1 MNILDEFDTIAAPAT
16 PMGTGGVGIIRISGD
31 KAFEIINKIFRGKCT
46 GFSDETTSLSSSRSG
61 GKCIGLAGET
71 TSLSSSRGEGK
82 CIGLAGETTSLT
94 NSGECNFE
102 RGKFKHGFIVDNAG
116 DEELTPPPN
125 PLPQGAGE
133 SALPLNPFPLQSPSH
148 LVTQSLNHHPKIID
162 EVVILPF
169 FAPNSYT
176 GEDVVEIQCH
186 GGIQVVKNILNLVLK
201 NGARLAE
208 KGEFTKRA
216 FLNKR
221 MDLSQAEAVA
231 DIIHSK
237 TSDFAK
243 VSMKNLSGVL
253 KEKINDIRNDIFEVL
268 SKITAGIDFPEDV
281 KEPEYDYLVKSF
293 GDIISKIDKVLS
305 GANTSN
311 IFRQGA
317 SVAIIGKPNVG
328 KSSLFNA
335 LLSLDRAIVTDIAGT
350 TRDVLRETLDLGIPV
365 TLVDTAGI
373 REDAEVSK
381 VEQIGIEYSKQSL
394 DEADLVL
401 FIYDASKGLDNEDRE
416 VLKLLENKKHI
427 VIANKADLVTD
438 RNTDAL
444 YISALTGKGV
454 EELKELLKQKVC
466 DINPE
471 NLDFVTNTRQQECLR
486 KARTAM
492 DQALLAAQLNEL
504 QDLISIDV
512 KSAILALDELTGEL
526 ITDDILNN
534 IFDNFCI
541 GK

>member
-1 MNILDEFDTIAAPAT
+1 MNIIDEFDTIAAVAT
-16 PMGTGGVGIIRISGD
+16 PMGTGGVGVIRISGD
-31 KAFEIINKIFRGKCT
+31 KAFEIIEKIF
-46 GFSDETTSLSSSRSG
+46 
-61 GKCIGLAGET
+61 
-71 TSLSSSRGEGK
+71 
-82 CIGLAGETTSLT
+82 T
-94 NSGECNFE
+94 NPNFE
-102 RGKFKHGFIVDNAG
+102 PRKFNHGWIIEN
-116 DEELTPPPN
+116 E
-125 PLPQGAGE
+125 
-133 SALPLNPFPLQSPSH
+133 
-148 LVTQSLNHHPKIID
+148 KRID
-162 EVVILPF
+162 EVIVLPF

-176 GEDVVEIQCH
+176 GENVVEIQCH
-186 GGIQVVKNILNLVLK
+186 GGINVVKNILNLVLK
-201 NGARLAE
+201 NGARMAE

-237 TSDFAK
+237 TSEFAK
-243 VSMKNLSGVL
+243 VSVKNLSGVL
-253 KEKINDIRNDIFEVL
+253 KKGVDNIRNQIFEVL

-281 KEPEYDYLVKSF
+281 KEPEYDYLISSF
-293 GDIISKIDKVLS
+293 SKIISDIDSVLS
-305 GANTSN
+305 GAETSN

-317 SVAIIGKPNVG
+317 SIAIAGKPNVG

-350 TRDVLRETLDLGIPV
+350 TRDVIKETLDLGIPV

-373 REDAEVSK
+373 RNEGEDK
-381 VEQIGIEYSKQSL
+381 VENIGIEYSKQSL

-401 FIYDASKGLDNEDRE
+401 FVYDITQGITKEDKE
-416 VLKLLENKKHI
+416 VLELLKDKKYLL
-427 VIANKADLVTD
+427 IANKCDI
-438 RNTDAL
+438 NTSSPLPDPSL
-444 YISALTGKGV
+444 SDGEECLKLSAHTGEGIN
-454 EELKELLKQKVC
+454 ELKQKLTKKVC

-486 KARTAM
+486 KAKHSM
-492 DQALLAAQLNEL
+492 EQALLAAQLREL

-534 IFDNFCI
+534 IFDHFCI

>member
-1 MNILDEFDTIAAPAT
+1 MNIKDEFDTITAVAT
-16 PMGTGGVGIIRISGD
+16 PVGTGGVGVIRISGD
-31 KAFEIINKIFRGKCT
+31 KAFEIIKKIF
-46 GFSDETTSLSSSRSG
+46 
-61 GKCIGLAGET
+61 
-71 TSLSSSRGEGK
+71 
-82 CIGLAGETTSLT
+82 T
-94 NSGECNFE
+94 NPNFE
-102 RGKFKHGFIVDNAG
+102 PRKFNHGWIVEDG
-116 DEELTPPPN
+116 GLTPPPN

-133 SALPLNPFPLQSPSH
+133 NR
-148 LVTQSLNHHPKIID
+148 ID
-162 EVVILPF
+162 EVIVLPF

-176 GEDVVEIQCH
+176 GEDVIEIQCH
-186 GGIQVVKNILNLVLK
+186 GGVNVVKNILNLVLK
-201 NGARLAE
+201 NGARMAE

-243 VSMKNLSGVL
+243 ASVKNLSGVL
-253 KEKINDIRNDIFEVL
+253 KEGVNDIRNRIFDVL

-281 KEPEYDYLVKSF
+281 KEPEYDYLVSSF
-293 GDIISKIDKVLS
+293 ENIISSIDKVLA

-317 SVAIIGKPNVG
+317 SVTIIGKPNVG

-350 TRDVLRETLDLGIPV
+350 TRDVIKETLDLGIPV

-373 REDAEVSK
+373 RSEGDDK
-381 VEQIGIEYSKQSL
+381 VENIGIEYSKQSL

-401 FIYDASKGLDNEDRE
+401 FVYDATQGITQEDKE
-416 VLKLLENKKHI
+416 VLELLKDKKYI
-427 VIANKADLVTD
+427 LIANKFDIAQNKSDND
-438 RNTDAL
+438 SI
-444 YISALTGKGV
+444 YISALTGDGI
-454 EELKELLKQKVC
+454 EELKQKLTKKVC

-486 KARTAM
+486 KAKASIE
-492 DQALLAAQLNEL
+492 QALLASQLREL

-534 IFDNFCI
+534 IFDHFCI

>member
-1 MNILDEFDTIAAPAT
+1 MNITDEFDTITAIAT
-16 PMGTGGVGIIRISGD
+16 PLGTGGVGVIRISGD
-31 KAFEIINKIFRGKCT
+31 KAFEIIEKIF
-46 GFSDETTSLSSSRSG
+46 
-61 GKCIGLAGET
+61 
-71 TSLSSSRGEGK
+71 
-82 CIGLAGETTSLT
+82 T
-94 NSGECNFE
+94 NSKFE
-102 RGKFKHGFIVDNAG
+102 PRKFNHGWIIDN
-116 DEELTPPPN
+116 D
-125 PLPQGAGE
+125 
-133 SALPLNPFPLQSPSH
+133 
-148 LVTQSLNHHPKIID
+148 KKID
-162 EVVILPF
+162 EVIVLPF

-176 GEDVVEIQCH
+176 GENVIEIQCH
-186 GGIQVVKNILNLVLK
+186 GGVNVVKNILNLVLK
-201 NGARLAE
+201 NGARMAE

-237 TSDFAK
+237 TSEFAK
-243 VSMKNLSGVL
+243 VSVKNLSGVL
-253 KEKINDIRNDIFEVL
+253 KEKISEIRNQIFEVL

-281 KEPEYDYLVKSF
+281 SEPEYDYLTDSF
-293 GDIISKIDKVLS
+293 NNVISSIDSVLK
-305 GANTSN
+305 GAQTSN
-311 IFRQGA
+311 IFRQGV

-335 LLSLDRAIVTDIAGT
+335 LLNLDRAIVTDIAGT
-350 TRDVLRETLDLGIPV
+350 TRDVIKETLDLGIPV

-373 REDAEVSK
+373 RENGENK

-394 DEADLVL
+394 EEADLVL
-401 FIYDASKGLDNEDRE
+401 FVYDASQGLTQEDKE
-416 VLKLLENKKHI
+416 VLELLKDKKHI
-427 VIANKADLVTD
+427 LIANKSDLV
-438 RNTDAL
+438 AL
-444 YISALTGKGV
+444 SANSDSFTSSEGECLYLSAMTGNGIN
-454 EELKELLKQKVC
+454 ELKQELTKQVC

-471 NLDFVTNTRQQECLR
+471 SLDFVTNTRQQECLR
-486 KARTAM
+486 KARTSIE
-492 DQALLAAQLNEL
+492 QALLGAQIRQL

>member
-1 MNILDEFDTIAAPAT
+1 MNIKDEFDTITAVAT
-16 PMGTGGVGIIRISGD
+16 PMGTGGVGVIRISGD
-31 KAFEIINKIFRGKCT
+31 KAFDIIKKIF
-46 GFSDETTSLSSSRSG
+46 
-61 GKCIGLAGET
+61 
-71 TSLSSSRGEGK
+71 
-82 CIGLAGETTSLT
+82 T
-94 NSGECNFE
+94 NPNFE
-102 RGKFKHGFIVDNAG
+102 PRKFNHGWIVDNKLSPHP
-116 DEELTPPPN
+116 D
-125 PLPQGAGE
+125 PLPLGE
-133 SALPLNPFPLQSPSH
+133 GL
-148 LVTQSLNHHPKIID
+148 TRID
-162 EVVILPF
+162 EVIVLPF

-176 GEDVVEIQCH
+176 GEDVIEIQCH
-186 GGIQVVKNILNLVLK
+186 GGVNVVKNILNLVLK
-201 NGARLAE
+201 NGARMAE

-237 TSDFAK
+237 TSEFAK
-243 VSMKNLSGVL
+243 TSVKNLSGVL
-253 KEKINDIRNDIFEVL
+253 KNKINDIRNNIFEVL

-281 KEPEYDYLVKSF
+281 KEPEYDYLISSF
-293 GDIISKIDKVLS
+293 ENIISSIDSVLA
-305 GANTSN
+305 GAQTSN

-350 TRDVLRETLDLGIPV
+350 TRDIIKETLDLGIPV

-373 REDAEVSK
+373 RNEGDDK
-381 VEQIGIEYSKQSL
+381 VENIGIEYSKQSL

-401 FIYDASKGLDNEDRE
+401 FVYDATQGITNEDKE
-416 VLKLLENKKHI
+416 VLELLNNKKYLL
-427 VIANKADLVTD
+427 IANKSDLAINKTD
-438 RNTDAL
+438 NNAIYL
-444 YISALTGKGV
+444 SALTGEGV
-454 EELKELLKQKVC
+454 NELKQELTKKVC

-486 KARTAM
+486 KAKASIE
-492 DQALLAAQLNEL
+492 QALLASQFREL

-534 IFDNFCI
+534 IFDHFCI

>member
-1 MNILDEFDTIAAPAT
+1 MNIKDEFDTITAVAT
-16 PMGTGGVGIIRISGD
+16 PVGTGGVGVIRISGD
-31 KAFEIINKIFRGKCT
+31 KAFEIIKKIFTNPDFEPRKFNHGWII
-46 GFSDETTSLSSSRSG
+46 DPSSERKVSIHSQE
-61 GKCIGLAGET
+61 AG
-71 TSLSSSRGEGK
+71 SYNK
-82 CIGLAGETTSLT
+82 
-94 NSGECNFE
+94 NQ
-102 RGKFKHGFIVDNAG
+102 K
-116 DEELTPPPN
+116 
-125 PLPQGAGE
+125 QY
-133 SALPLNPFPLQSPSH
+133 LPL
-148 LVTQSLNHHPKIID
+148 D
-162 EVVILPF
+162 EVIVLPF

-176 GEDVVEIQCH
+176 GEDVIEIQCH
-186 GGIQVVKNILNLVLK
+186 GGVNVVKNILNLVLK
-201 NGARLAE
+201 NGARMAE

-243 VSMKNLSGVL
+243 ASVKNLSGVL
-253 KEKINDIRNDIFEVL
+253 KEGVTDIRNQIFEVL

-281 KEPEYDYLVKSF
+281 KEPEYDYLISSF
-293 GDIISKIDKVLS
+293 ESIISSIDKVLA

-350 TRDVLRETLDLGIPV
+350 TRDVIKETLDLGIPV

-373 REDAEVSK
+373 RENGENK
-381 VEQIGIEYSKQSL
+381 VENIGIEYSKQSL

-401 FIYDASKGLDNEDRE
+401 FVYDASQGITEEDKEVFGL
-416 VLKLLENKKHI
+416 LKDKKYI
-427 VIANKADLVTD
+427 LIANKSDIAEKKSDNDSV
-438 RNTDAL
+438 
-444 YISALTGKGV
+444 YISALTGEGV
-454 EELKELLKQKVC
+454 SELKQKLTAQVC

-486 KARTAM
+486 KAKASIE
-492 DQALLAAQLNEL
+492 QALLASQLREL

-534 IFDNFCI
+534 IFDHFCI

>member
-1 MNILDEFDTIAAPAT
+1 MFLGYNKLMNILDEFDTIAAPAT
-16 PMGTGGVGIIRISGD
+16 PMGAGGVGIIRISGE
-31 KAFEIINKIFRGKCT
+31 KAFEIMNRIF
-46 GFSDETTSLSSSRSG
+46 
-61 GKCIGLAGET
+61 
-71 TSLSSSRGEGK
+71 
-82 CIGLAGETTSLT
+82 T
-94 NSGECNFE
+94 NPEFE
-102 RGKFKHGFIVDNAG
+102 KGRFKHGWIVDKTVDA
-116 DEELTPPPN
+116 P
-125 PLPQGAGE
+125 
-133 SALPLNPFPLQSPSH
+133 
-148 LVTQSLNHHPKIID
+148 VKID
-162 EVVILPF
+162 EVVVLPF

-186 GGIQVVKNILNLVLK
+186 GGVQVVKNILNLVLK

-221 MDLSQAEAVA
+221 MDLSQAESVA

-281 KEPEYDYLVKSF
+281 KEPEYDYLRKCF
-293 GDIISKIDKVLS
+293 ENIISQIDKVLK

-350 TRDVLRETLDLGIPV
+350 TRDVLRETLDLGIPI

-373 REDAEVSK
+373 REDEEVSR

-401 FIYDASKGLDNEDRE
+401 FIYDASKGLDNDDRE
-416 VLKLLENKKHI
+416 VLKLLEDKKHI
-427 VIANKADLVTD
+427 IIANKADLIPE
-438 RNTDAL
+438 RNGDVL
-444 YISALTGKGV
+444 YISALKGEGV
-454 EELKELLKQKVC
+454 EELKELLKEKVC

-471 NLDFVTNTRQQECLR
+471 NLDFVTNTRQQECLKKTR
-486 KARTAM
+486 AAM
-492 DQALLAAQLNEL
+492 EQALLAAQLNEL

-534 IFDNFCI
+534 IFEHFCI